1 MRRLLFILSLFISV
15 MSSVHGQVDSLLEL
29 ENSTKPAEQAHL
41 YNLIAREYISS
52 DVQKATNYINKA
64 LVSAEKYNKPIET
77 AQAYL
82 YLAVIKKNLN
92 QLDIAK
98 NYYGK
103 VIDLFEKTND
113 TSLISKAY
121 TGLAQIEFTDGSLF
135 QSIKY
140 LDNAIELKQ
149 AINDLKGEGIAYNTM
164 GNVYIRLGENDKA
177 IENYEKASQIFNTM
191 GYKMGVAI
199 NLNAIG
205 VVYENMANY
214 NNFENFS
221 EALKYYVQAKDILKD
236 IDNKVEEAKTI
247 MNIGNIYSQMYS
259 FYAGQIDSIKTL
271 SAAQK
276 DSVENLSQD
285 TYNNAIQNYQ
295 MALSIQENI
304 NDINGYISTETNIGA
319 FYINAKD
326 YKKALEHL
334 DIALNKL
341 KDIDSPPYITSI
353 IYYYRSQ
360 AHLFI
365 SKPKEALDDI
375 NQSILVARESNIR
388 KTLAEDYNLLTD
400 VYDSMGNFKE
410 ALLAQRNYTRLKDSL
425 LNEQTNKL
433 IQEFGNK
440 EKERQLELKESKIKQ
455 QEAENK
461 QQRLYLYG
469 LGIIVVFVIIFI
481 FLIFRQYRQKKKAN
495 DILEAKNLLITE
507 QKQEITDSIQYA
519 RYIQFAVLPPEKY
532 ISRLL
537 NQYFILFKPRNIVSG
552 DFYWIK
558 DNTKTNSIMATAA
571 DCTGH
576 GVPGAFMSLLG
587 ISFLNEISSRH
598 DINTPG
604 EVLDALKEK
613 IIQSLHQTGNLGESK
628 DGMDISFINIR
639 KDKHVIEFSGA
650 NNPLYIVRIKGA
662 EPITHHRK
670 LESSTHTLYEI
681 KPDKM
686 PIGISSNEK
695 DHFTTHSFNYLEGD
709 TVFLFSDGYADQFG
723 GANDKKFKYT
733 VFKQFIVD
741 NINQPLEELKDQLDK
756 KHVEWKANNEQTDDI
771 IIIGIRL

>member
-1 MRRLLFILSLFISV
+1 MRRWLFILIFFISGLGLV
-15 MSSVHGQVDSLLEL
+15 QGQVDSLLQL
-29 ENSTKPAEQAHL
+29 VDKTKPADQAHL
-41 YNLIAREYISS
+41 FNQIAREYIRS
-52 DVQKATNYINKA
+52 DAQKAALYIDKA
-64 LVSAEKYNKPIET
+64 LSSADKYNKPKET

-82 YLAVIKKNLN
+82 YLAVVKKNQN
-92 QLDIAK
+92 QLDLAK
-98 NYYGK
+98 SYYGK
-103 VIDLFEKTND
+103 VVDLFEKTRD

-140 LDNAIELKQ
+140 LDKAIALKQ
-149 AINDLKGEGIAYNTM
+149 AIKDLKGEGIAYNTM
-164 GNVYIRLGENDKA
+164 GNVYLRLGENDKA
-177 IENYEKASQIFNTM
+177 IENYEKASQIFNSM
-191 GYKMGVAI
+191 GYQMGVAV

-221 EALKYYVQAKDILKD
+221 EALKYYTQAKDILKD

-247 MNIGNIYSQMYS
+247 MNIGNIYSQMYG
-259 FYAGQIDSIKTL
+259 YYGNQINSSKNISPT
-271 SAAQK
+271 QK
-276 DSVENLSQD
+276 DSLENLSKE
-285 TYNNAIQNYQ
+285 TYNNAIQSYQ
-295 MALSIQENI
+295 SALSIQESI
-304 NDINGYISTETNIGA
+304 NDISGYISTETNIGA
-319 FYINAKD
+319 FYISAKD
-326 YKKALEHL
+326 YNKALEHL
-334 DIALNKL
+334 DIALTKL

-365 SKPKEALDDI
+365 SKSNEALDDVK
-375 NQSILVARESNIR
+375 QSIQVARESNIR

-400 VYDSMGNFKE
+400 VYDSMGDYKQ
-410 ALLAQRNYTRLKDSL
+410 ALLAHRNYSLLKDSL

-469 LGIIVVFVIIFI
+469 LGIIVIFVIIFI

-519 RYIQFAVLPPEKY
+519 RYIQFAVLPPQKY
-532 ISRLL
+532 ISHLL
-537 NQYFILFKPRNIVSG
+537 DHYFILFKPRDIVSG

-558 DNTKTNSIMATAA
+558 DNPKTNSIMATAA

-587 ISFLNEISSRH
+587 ISFLNEISSRQ

-628 DGMDISFINIR
+628 DGMDISFVNIR
-639 KDKHVIEFSGA
+639 KNDHVLEFSGA
-650 NNPLYIVRIKGA
+650 NNPLYIVRPNGSEAPKNDRQLVGV
-662 EPITHHRK
+662 
-670 LESSTHTLYEI
+670 THTLYEI
-681 KPDKM
+681 KADKM
-686 PIGISSNEK
+686 PIGISSSED
-695 DHFTTHSFNYLEGD
+695 DHFTTHTFNYMEGD

-723 GANDKKFKYT
+723 GPNDKKFKYT
-733 VFKQFIVD
+733 VFKQIIID
-741 NINQPLEELKDQLDK
+741 NINRPLEELKDMLDK

-771 IIIGIRL
+771 IVIGIRL